1 MRIEHA
7 IRGTIRAPRAD
18 VWALVGAFEDQ
29 SWNPGVRSCDLVDE
43 EGAARVGSIRRMQT
57 TEGSTIFE
65 RLEGVDPGRS
75 LAYSFAGSPPV
86 PVLTSRNTIT
96 LSDPH
101 GPAGASTDITWSG
114 AYDVLGDDDRRAV
127 EHVNL
132 RVVWPAS
139 IGALAAALGAEHS
152 LDAPAQTPTPKG
164 GNDS

>member
-29 SWNPGVRSCDLVDE
+29 SWSPGVRSCDLVDE
-43 EGAARVGSIRRMQT
+43 EGAARVGSIRLIQT

-65 RLEGVDPGRS
+65 RLEDIDPGRS
-75 LAYSFAGSPPV
+75 LAYSFVGNPPI

-96 LSDPH
+96 LTDSPDS
-101 GPAGASTDITWSG
+101 AGGSTDITWSG

-132 RVVWPAS
+132 RVVWPALV
-139 IGALAAALGAEHS
+139 GALASNLGVEHS
-152 LDAPAQTPTPKG
+152 LDTSVQLPTPKG
-164 GNDS
+164 GNNS